1 MTTHPT
7 GRLPSLD
14 LLRGIAVM
22 GMILVNSAAA
32 IHYDR
37 QVAVPPWLL
46 HAHWNGLTLADLVFP
61 AFLMMMGVA
70 VPMAAAGRGAR
81 GIGPGQA
88 RRIGGRVIRL
98 VLLGVVLSNLYWFA
112 RFDSGAWRP
121 FGVLQRIGLVYGA
134 CALLY
139 LGCGRRVRVGLIVAI
154 LIGYALLLLVPTP
167 DGVPVDL
174 MLPGRNVA
182 AWVDRWLLGSHRY
195 VAGAAGY
202 DPEGVLGTLPAIA
215 HGLIGV
221 EVGAYLLV
229 ARGRAAALRLAL
241 AGAAMIAGGLLA
253 ALVSPIVKDLWSS
266 SFVLATC
273 GTTTLALGGLHA
285 LVDHDGWK
293 PGRAA
298 TTARDFGINAV
309 AAYTLHMVTA
319 SVVGWDLFYAVVA
332 PLMLVLPTPVAAMAP
347 VLLYMAAIGA
357 AMAWLRRQGWIVK
370 L

>member
-1 MTTHPT
+1 MTPHPT

-70 VPMAAAGRGAR
+70 VPMAAAGRGGQGVDA
-81 GIGPGQA
+81 GQA
-88 RRIGGRVIRL
+88 RRIGARVVRL
-98 VLLGVVLSNLYWFA
+98 VVLGFVMSNLHWFA

-139 LGCGRRVRVGLIVAI
+139 LGFGRRMRVGLIVA
-154 LIGYALLLLVPTP
+154 LLVGYALLLLVPTP

-174 MLPGRNVA
+174 MLPGRNIA
-182 AWVDRWLLGSHRY
+182 AWIDRWLLGGHRY

-202 DPEGVLGTLPAIA
+202 DPEGVLGTVPAIA

-229 ARGRAAALRLAL
+229 VRGRKAALRLAL
-241 AGAAMIAGGLLA
+241 AGAAMIAGGLA
-253 ALVSPIVKDLWSS
+253 FALVTPVVKDLWSS
-266 SFVLATC
+266 SFVLVTC
-273 GTTTLALGGLHA
+273 GVTTLALGALHGV
-285 LVDHDGWK
+285 VDREGWA
-293 PGRAA
+293 PGRVGII
-298 TTARDFGINAV
+298 ARDFGINAV

-319 SVVGWDLFYAVVA
+319 SVVGWDLVYAVIA
-332 PLMLVLPTPVAAMAP
+332 PLTLVVPVQVAAMAP

>member
-1 MTTHPT
+1 MISYPT

-37 QVAVPPWLL
+37 EVAVPWWLL

-70 VPMAAAGRGAR
+70 VPMAVGTPGGQ
-81 GIGPGQA
+81 GIDGVAA
-88 RRIGGRVIRL
+88 RRIGGRVVRL
-98 VLLGVVLSNLYWFA
+98 VVLGFILSNLYWFA
-112 RFDSGAWRP
+112 RFDSGTWRP

-139 LGCGRRVRVGLIVAI
+139 LGLGRRARVGLIVAI
-154 LIGYALLLLVPTP
+154 LVGYAVLLLVPTP

-174 MLPGRNVA
+174 MLPGRNLA
-182 AWVDRWLLGSHRY
+182 AWVDRWVLGSHRY

-202 DPEGVLGTLPAIA
+202 DPEGILGTLPAIA

-221 EVGAYLLV
+221 EVGAYLL
-229 ARGRAAALRLAL
+229 AHRGRAAAGRLA
-241 AGAAMIAGGLLA
+241 
-253 ALVSPIVKDLWSS
+253 
-266 SFVLATC
+266 
-273 GTTTLALGGLHA
+273 
-285 LVDHDGWK
+285 
-293 PGRAA
+293 
-298 TTARDFGINAV
+298 
-309 AAYTLHMVTA
+309 
-319 SVVGWDLFYAVVA
+319 
-332 PLMLVLPTPVAAMAP
+332 MA
-347 VLLYMAAIGA
+347 GA

-370 L
+370 V